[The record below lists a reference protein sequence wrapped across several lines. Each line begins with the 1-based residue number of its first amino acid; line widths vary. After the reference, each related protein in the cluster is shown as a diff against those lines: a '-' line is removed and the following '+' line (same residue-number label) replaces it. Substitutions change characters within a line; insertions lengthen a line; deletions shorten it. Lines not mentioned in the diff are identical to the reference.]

1 MRLSRANL
9 PLASEDRTHSQA
21 VYPSLYY
28 NLAPHFRPGFINLQ
42 HFCHS
47 RWRNPVRLSKSGQ
60 EMGPG
65 HDVRLEEGAEFG
77 TRRRWQHGDPGV
89 AGEEPVLTLHGMA
102 VFSLLVLWRRHL
114 LDRGDDQALVR
125 VGRAASG
132 TCRIAAAADE
142 GLIRIEE
149 PAQRTG
155 RILAQPVAQLVRHGP
170 RRLVRHR
177 QFPLQ
182 KFGRDAPLVATNQMG
197 GKKPL
202 RQIRPRP
209 MKNRSRGHRLLP
221 VAGAALVNPRSS
233 LQPPSQPPPAG
244 TTHKTAGPAKP
255 GQVLDAPLLRPKPD
269 LDSRTGFRHR
279 EWQKCWRLIKPGQK
293 CGATSSRCRSPAR
306 WFRSCPRAAGQ
317 AALPA

>member
-1 MRLSRANL
+1 MRLSRANI

-21 VYPSLYY
+21 ISPSPHY
-28 NLAPHFRPGFINLQ
+28 NLAPHFWPGFINLQ

-142 GLIRIEE
+142 GLIRLRGTRAADGPDPRSARGATCAPWSTPSGTPPPV
-149 PAQRTG
+149 PAAE
-155 RILAQPVAQLVRHGP
+155 IWP
-170 RRLVRHR
+170 RRRACRDPSDRR
-177 QFPLQ
+177 QE
-182 KFGRDAPLVATNQMG
+182 TT
-197 GKKPL
+197 
-202 RQIRPRP
+202 
-209 MKNRSRGHRLLP
+209 SRGPSASEETLP
-221 VAGAALVNPRSS
+221 PRAPTPAGGRCRTLKPAVEPSAAKPPVRGSPNTQNRRASEARPSARCTN
-233 LQPPSQPPPAG
+233 PPSRTALQNPKVQPSAPPN
-244 TTHKTAGPAKP
+244 
-255 GQVLDAPLLRPKPD
+255 QLRSCYPKERRA
-269 LDSRTGFRHR
+269 SRTFSQPALTRQGN
-279 EWQKCWRLIKPGQK
+279 
-293 CGATSSRCRSPAR
+293 GAYT
-306 WFRSCPRAAGQ
+306 F
-317 AALPA
+317 